1 MREVNGGVFLNE
13 PNIGLIAETL
23 RRIYNEGVAKECGV
37 VLTGVTVVHRDTGE
51 TVWSQPRSSA

>member
-1 MREVNGGVFLNE
+1 MREVNGGVFVNE

-37 VLTGVTVVHRDTGE
+37 TLTGVTVVRRDTSE
-51 TVWSQPRSSA
+51 TVWSQSRPGA